1 MARLHVP
8 LSTLRRRPYD
18 RLRMT
23 RGQGNW
29 LGLPC
34 TTLSFATPRRFST
47 AHIAVGTGLAASP
60 PHGPVQAAL
69 PHTVLT
75 SGGLREGQAPFPPPP
90 PQTQARSL
98 CSVVSQVLC
107 SHVTSRERTRRDCG
121 HRPSPAGPPGYQPR
135 WAPAGSPV
143 SRARSFHAC

>member
-18 RLRMT
+18 CLRMT
-23 RGQGNW
+23 RGQGDW

-47 AHIAVGTGLAASP
+47 AHSRHGPPHIAVGTGLTASP

-75 SGGLREGQAPFPPPP
+75 SGGWRGPDPSHSPRPGPRAFPALCPERGLLRLVPLGWPP
-90 PQTQARSL
+90 SL
-98 CSVVSQVLC
+98 HHLRRLVSAVF
-107 SHVTSRERTRRDCG
+107 V
-121 HRPSPAGPPGYQPR
+121 R
-135 WAPAGSPV
+135 WLLRYYAAM
-143 SRARSFHAC
+143 

>member
-18 RLRMT
+18 CLRMT
-23 RGQGNW
+23 RGQGDW

-47 AHIAVGTGLAASP
+47 AHIAVGTGLTASP

-75 SGGLREGQAPFPPPP
+75 SGGWRGQDPSHSPRHGPRAFPALCPERGLLRLVPLGWPPSLPPLPPPLS
-90 PQTQARSL
+90 A
-98 CSVVSQVLC
+98 VFV
-107 SHVTSRERTRRDCG
+107 
-121 HRPSPAGPPGYQPR
+121 R
-135 WAPAGSPV
+135 WLLRYYAAM
-143 SRARSFHAC
+143 

>member
-18 RLRMT
+18 CLRMT
-23 RGQGNW
+23 RGQGDW

-34 TTLSFATPRRFST
+34 TTLSFAPPPRFST
-47 AHIAVGTGLAASP
+47 APSAVGTGLTASP

-75 SGGLREGQAPFPPPP
+75 SGGWRGPDPSHSPRHGPRAFPALCPGRGLLRLVPLGWPP
-90 PQTQARSL
+90 SL
-98 CSVVSQVLC
+98 HHL
-107 SHVTSRERTRRDCG
+107 RR
-121 HRPSPAGPPGYQPR
+121 PR
-135 WAPAGSPV
+135 
-143 SRARSFHAC
+143 RAVFVRWFLRYYAAM